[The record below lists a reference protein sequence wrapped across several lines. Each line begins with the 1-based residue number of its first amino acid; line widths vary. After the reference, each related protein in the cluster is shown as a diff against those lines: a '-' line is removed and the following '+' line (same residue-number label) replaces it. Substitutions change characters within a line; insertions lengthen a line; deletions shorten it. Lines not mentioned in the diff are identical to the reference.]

1 MNIIE
6 HNKNGL
12 VYLTADGFEAAGGVA
27 HGFSTRLGG
36 VSEGIYAT
44 LNLGMNRGDAPDRVR
59 ENYRRF
65 CAAIG
70 ADMGNIVCASQ
81 VHGDTVRTVTAA
93 DLGIG
98 LDEPEP
104 WQADGLV
111 TDIPGVTLAVFSAD
125 CLPILLYDPV
135 RRVVGAVHAGWRGT
149 ALGIVAKAVERMVD
163 CYGCD
168 RLDILAA
175 IGPGISKCCFETHE
189 DVPNAMTEAMGA
201 AALPFIEVLPTGKFH
216 VDLKGL
222 NARRLEGAGLSP
234 EHIAVSPDCTACLP
248 DKYWSHRCDPR
259 GAGEPGGDDRALASL
274 GGFPLR
280 YAVPRRP
287 MGAHNANLPSPHGGR
302 PWPPRPRVSVC
313 CAGHVLL
320 RTSFQF
326 FSRGGED
333 VEAAGQPA
341 PVIRPSPERRSSRLK
356 RILTALL
363 YGSCLLYRTGG
374 CARRRR
380 EPPPPPHPR
389 HPRAGAS
396 PEFALACYP
405 EAGFH
410 PITGSNRT
418 NLSLGEACF
427 I

>member
-1 MNIIE
+1 MKIIDRTR
-6 HNKNGL
+6 NGVTFL
-12 VYLTADGFEAAGGVA
+12 SADGFEAAGGVA

-111 TDIPGVTLAVFSAD
+111 TDIPGVTLAVYSAD

-149 ALGIVAKAVERMVD
+149 ALGIVERAVEKLRD

-168 RLDILAA
+168 PADIRAA

-189 DVPNAMTEAMGA
+189 DVPNAMTEAMGS
-201 AALPFIEVLPTGKFH
+201 AALPYIEVLPTGKFH

-222 NARRLEGAGLSP
+222 NALRLERAGLLAG
-234 EHIAVSPDCTACLP
+234 HVDVSPDCTMCLP
-248 DKYWSHRCDPR
+248 EKYWSHRQTQGRR
-259 GAGEPGGDDRALASL
+259 GSQAAL
-274 GGFPLR
+274 
-280 YAVPRRP
+280 
-287 MGAHNANLPSPHGGR
+287 
-302 PWPPRPRVSVC
+302 
-313 CAGHVLL
+313 
-320 RTSFQF
+320 
-326 FSRGGED
+326 
-333 VEAAGQPA
+333 
-341 PVIRPSPERRSSRLK
+341 I
-356 RILTALL
+356 AL
-363 YGSCLLYRTGG
+363 
-374 CARRRR
+374 
-380 EPPPPPHPR
+380 E
-389 HPRAGAS
+389 
-396 PEFALACYP
+396 
-405 EAGFH
+405 
-410 PITGSNRT
+410 
-418 NLSLGEACF
+418 
-427 I
+427 

>member
-111 TDIPGVTLAVFSAD
+111 TDIPGVTLAVYSAD

-149 ALGIVAKAVERMVD
+149 ALGIAAKAVERMVD

-175 IGPGISKCCFETHE
+175 VGPGISKCCFETHE
-189 DVPNAMTEAMGA
+189 DVPNAMT
-201 AALPFIEVLPTGKFH
+201 AALGVRATPFLSPIENGKFK
-216 VDLKGL
+216 VDLKGI
-222 NARRLEGAGLSP
+222 NATRLERVGLRP
-234 EHIAVSPDCTACLP
+234 EHISVTADCTACLP
-248 DKYWSHRCDPR
+248 EKYWSHR
-259 GAGEPGGDDRALASL
+259 
-274 GGFPLR
+274 
-280 YAVPRRP
+280 
-287 MGAHNANLPSPHGGR
+287 
-302 PWPPRPRVSVC
+302 
-313 CAGHVLL
+313 
-320 RTSFQF
+320 
-326 FSRGGED
+326 
-333 VEAAGQPA
+333 
-341 PVIRPSPERRSSRLK
+341 I
-356 RILTALL
+356 
-363 YGSCLLYRTGG
+363 TGG
-374 CARRRR
+374 VR
-380 EPPPPPHPR
+380 
-389 HPRAGAS
+389 
-396 PEFALACYP
+396 
-405 EAGFH
+405 
-410 PITGSNRT
+410 GSQAAVIQ
-418 NLSLGEACF
+418 LL
-427 I
+427 

>member
-59 ENYRRF
+59 ENSRRF

-98 LDEPEP
+98 L
-104 WQADGLV
+104 
-111 TDIPGVTLAVFSAD
+111 
-125 CLPILLYDPV
+125 LYDPV

-149 ALGIVAKAVERMVD
+149 ALGIAAKAVERMVD

-175 IGPGISKCCFETHE
+175 VGPGISKCCFETHE

-201 AALPFIEVLPTGKFH
+201 AALSSIQVLPTGKFH

-222 NARRLEGAGLSP
+222 NAKRLESAGLDP
-234 EHIAVSPDCTACLP
+234 DHIAVSADCTCCLP
-248 DKYWSHRCDPR
+248 EKYWSHRYTHGER
-259 GAGEPGGDDRALASL
+259 GS
-274 GGFPLR
+274 
-280 YAVPRRP
+280 
-287 MGAHNANLPSPHGGR
+287 
-302 PWPPRPRVSVC
+302 
-313 CAGHVLL
+313 
-320 RTSFQF
+320 Q
-326 FSRGGED
+326 
-333 VEAAGQPA
+333 AAMIA
-341 PVIRPSPERRSSRLK
+341 IV
-356 RILTALL
+356 
-363 YGSCLLYRTGG
+363 
-374 CARRRR
+374 
-380 EPPPPPHPR
+380 
-389 HPRAGAS
+389 
-396 PEFALACYP
+396 
-405 EAGFH
+405 
-410 PITGSNRT
+410 
-418 NLSLGEACF
+418 
-427 I
+427 

>member
-111 TDIPGVTLAVFSAD
+111 TDIPGVTRAVYSAD

-135 RRVVGAVHAGWRGT
+135 HRAIAAIHSGWRGT
-149 ALGIVAKAVERMVD
+149 ALGIVQKTVEAM
-163 CYGCD
+163 GCAFGTSPAHL
-168 RLDILAA
+168 RAA
-175 IGPGISKCCFETHE
+175 IGPCISQCCFETDY
-189 DVPNAMTEAMGA
+189 DVPSAMIRALGDAGA
-201 AALPFIEVLPTGKFH
+201 QAVEQTGMWTSRPSTAPGCCKPGCGTRPSIFRRCAPPAARTCSGPTG
-216 VDLKGL
+216 VW
-222 NARRLEGAGLSP
+222 AM
-234 EHIAVSPDCTACLP
+234 
-248 DKYWSHRCDPR
+248 
-259 GAGEPGGDDRALASL
+259 RAA
-274 GGFPLR
+274 
-280 YAVPRRP
+280 
-287 MGAHNANLPSPHGGR
+287 
-302 PWPPRPRVSVC
+302 PW
-313 CAGHVLL
+313 
-320 RTSFQF
+320 
-326 FSRGGED
+326 
-333 VEAAGQPA
+333 
-341 PVIRPSPERRSSRLK
+341 RPSSRCRDK
-356 RILTALL
+356 KEIW
-363 YGSCLLYRTGG
+363 
-374 CARRRR
+374 
-380 EPPPPPHPR
+380 H
-389 HPRAGAS
+389 
-396 PEFALACYP
+396 
-405 EAGFH
+405 
-410 PITGSNRT
+410 
-418 NLSLGEACF
+418 
-427 I
+427 

>member
-98 LDEPEP
+98 PDEPEP

-111 TDIPGVTLAVFSAD
+111 TDIPGVTLAVYSAD

-149 ALGIVAKAVERMVD
+149 ALGIAAKAVERMVD

-175 IGPGISKCCFETHE
+175 VGPGISKCCFETHE
-189 DVPNAMTEAMGA
+189 DVPNAMTS
-201 AALPFIEVLPTGKFH
+201 ALGVCATPYIDPIENGKFK
-216 VDLKGL
+216 VDLKGI
-222 NARRLEGAGLSP
+222 NAMRLERAGLLP
-234 EHIAVSPDCTACLP
+234 EHIAVSGDCTACHP
-248 DKYWSHRCDPR
+248 EKYWSHRVTNGVR
-259 GAGEPGGDDRALASL
+259 GSQA
-274 GGFPLR
+274 
-280 YAVPRRP
+280 AVIE
-287 MGAHNANLPSPHGGR
+287 
-302 PWPPRPRVSVC
+302 
-313 CAGHVLL
+313 LL
-320 RTSFQF
+320 
-326 FSRGGED
+326 
-333 VEAAGQPA
+333 
-341 PVIRPSPERRSSRLK
+341 K
-356 RILTALL
+356 
-363 YGSCLLYRTGG
+363 
-374 CARRRR
+374 
-380 EPPPPPHPR
+380 
-389 HPRAGAS
+389 
-396 PEFALACYP
+396 
-405 EAGFH
+405 
-410 PITGSNRT
+410 
-418 NLSLGEACF
+418 
-427 I
+427 

>member
-111 TDIPGVTLAVFSAD
+111 TDIPGVTLAVYSAD

-149 ALGIVAKAVERMVD
+149 ALGIAAKAVERMVD

-175 IGPGISKCCFETHE
+175 VGPGISKCCFETHE

-201 AALPFIEVLPTGKFH
+201 AALSSIEVLPTGKIH

-222 NARRLEGAGLSP
+222 NAKRLESAGLAP
-234 EHIAVSPDCTACLP
+234 EHIAVSADCTCCLP
-248 DKYWSHRCDPR
+248 EKYWSHRYTHGER
-259 GAGEPGGDDRALASL
+259 GS
-274 GGFPLR
+274 
-280 YAVPRRP
+280 
-287 MGAHNANLPSPHGGR
+287 
-302 PWPPRPRVSVC
+302 
-313 CAGHVLL
+313 
-320 RTSFQF
+320 Q
-326 FSRGGED
+326 
-333 VEAAGQPA
+333 AAMIA
-341 PVIRPSPERRSSRLK
+341 IV
-356 RILTALL
+356 
-363 YGSCLLYRTGG
+363 
-374 CARRRR
+374 
-380 EPPPPPHPR
+380 
-389 HPRAGAS
+389 
-396 PEFALACYP
+396 
-405 EAGFH
+405 
-410 PITGSNRT
+410 
-418 NLSLGEACF
+418 
-427 I
+427 

>member
-44 LNLGMNRGDAPDRVR
+44 LNLGMNRGDAPDRGR

-111 TDIPGVTLAVFSAD
+111 TDIPGVTLAVYSAD

-149 ALGIVAKAVERMVD
+149 ALGIAAKAVERMVD

-175 IGPGISKCCFETHE
+175 VGPGISKCCFETHE
-189 DVPNAMTEAMGA
+189 DVPNAMTS
-201 AALPFIEVLPTGKFH
+201 ALGVCATPYIDPIENGKFK
-216 VDLKGL
+216 VDLKGI
-222 NARRLEGAGLSP
+222 NAMRLERAGLLP
-234 EHIAVSPDCTACLP
+234 EHIAVSGDCTACHP
-248 DKYWSHRCDPR
+248 EKYWSHRVTNGVR
-259 GAGEPGGDDRALASL
+259 GSQA
-274 GGFPLR
+274 
-280 YAVPRRP
+280 AVIE
-287 MGAHNANLPSPHGGR
+287 
-302 PWPPRPRVSVC
+302 
-313 CAGHVLL
+313 LL
-320 RTSFQF
+320 
-326 FSRGGED
+326 
-333 VEAAGQPA
+333 
-341 PVIRPSPERRSSRLK
+341 K
-356 RILTALL
+356 
-363 YGSCLLYRTGG
+363 
-374 CARRRR
+374 
-380 EPPPPPHPR
+380 
-389 HPRAGAS
+389 
-396 PEFALACYP
+396 
-405 EAGFH
+405 
-410 PITGSNRT
+410 
-418 NLSLGEACF
+418 
-427 I
+427 

>member
-111 TDIPGVTLAVFSAD
+111 TDIPGVTLAVYSAD

-149 ALGIVAKAVERMVD
+149 ALGIAAKAVERMVD

-175 IGPGISKCCFETHE
+175 VGPGISKCCFETHE

-201 AALPFIEVLPTGKFH
+201 AALSSIEVLPTGKFH

-222 NARRLEGAGLSP
+222 NAKRLESAGLDPRTHRCLRRLYLLPAGEVLVP
-234 EHIAVSPDCTACLP
+234 PLH
-248 DKYWSHRCDPR
+248 PR
-259 GAGEPGGDDRALASL
+259 GAGEPGGNDRNRL
-274 GGFPLR
+274 GGIQWRLR
-280 YAVPRRP
+280 R
-287 MGAHNANLPSPHGGR
+287 
-302 PWPPRPRVSVC
+302 
-313 CAGHVLL
+313 L
-320 RTSFQF
+320 RLDF
-326 FSRGGED
+326 
-333 VEAAGQPA
+333 
-341 PVIRPSPERRSSRLK
+341 I
-356 RILTALL
+356 
-363 YGSCLLYRTGG
+363 GSAT
-374 CARRRR
+374 
-380 EPPPPPHPR
+380 
-389 HPRAGAS
+389 GAS
-396 PEFALACYP
+396 DP
-405 EAGFH
+405 
-410 PITGSNRT
+410 
-418 NLSLGEACF
+418 
-427 I
+427 